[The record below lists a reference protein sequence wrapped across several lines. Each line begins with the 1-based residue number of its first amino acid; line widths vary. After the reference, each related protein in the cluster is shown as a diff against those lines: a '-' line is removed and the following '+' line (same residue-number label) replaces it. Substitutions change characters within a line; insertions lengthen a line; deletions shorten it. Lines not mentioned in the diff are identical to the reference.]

1 MYIVAV
7 IQLNY
12 TVFIK
17 PRSNQIIINIFCTH
31 NVTVV
36 VYIFIYFIAAG
47 TIAAIGCKWNK
58 FPPPQKKK
66 TINMAFIF
74 TNAIRNA
81 KQLCCKSVNL
91 TI

>member
-58 FPPPQKKK
+58 FPPPPKKK
-66 TINMAFIF
+66 LLIWHLFSLMLYEMPN
-74 TNAIRNA
+74 
-81 KQLCCKSVNL
+81 SYVVNQ
-91 TI
+91 